1 LPDPYPSITPRN
13 IKKEEAKGK
22 KEEEEKREKDGIK
35 MFIRD
40 RQGKK
45 KEKRTNDR

>member
-22 KEEEEKREKDGIK
+22 KEEEEKR
-35 MFIRD
+35 
-40 RQGKK
+40 GKRRNK
-45 KEKRTNDR
+45 IFY